1 MSLWFEYENDSIGIR
16 TSPDVSSAFALTL
29 ILTHQV
35 TRSVTNALKVKE
47 LITNVVKKIESK
59 RNLVLNQFISLL
71 VYLLWKE
78 ELYILENNTISQ
90 RRKFHSRV
98 QAILKQTFS
107 IVSEFYFQW
116 ETLQITVCE
125 NNRKKRWENDEKTL
139 RKRWESR
146 KSCQNQSQDC
156 TVRQTC
162 GPTQKR

>member
-1 MSLWFEYENDSIGIR
+1 MMSLWFEYENDSIGIR

-71 VYLLWKE
+71 YLLWKE

-116 ETLQITVCE
+116 ETLQIKVCE
-125 NNRKKRWENDEKTL
+125 NNRK
-139 RKRWESR
+139 KRWESR